1 MSWHDELGDMIE
13 KEGFGTHTIHSRKN
27 KDAAQKDSRIAAL
40 EAEVA
45 ELITVMHG
53 IVRMAEICH
62 LEWGDMR
69 LDKITNLARAAI
81 AKVKEAEE

>member
-1 MSWHDELGDMIE
+1 MNILERLRDPNGVYGYQSQLACE
-13 KEGFGTHTIHSRKN
+13 
-27 KDAAQKDSRIAAL
+27 AADRIAAL

-45 ELITVMHG
+45 ELLTVMHG

-69 LDKITNLARAAI
+69 LDKITNLAHSAI
-81 AKVKEAEE
+81 AKVKEAQS